1 MWKYLQFAGIEFAD
15 ACPGFG
21 SICNLLDLDLQMP
34 GRGWKYPQL
43 AGYEF
48 ADAYH
53 QVDIKN
59 PTTIAEGLFFMSK
72 RAKCSRGLAEHIVL
86 KYNKAS
92 HFFLFF
98 TGNCI

>member
-1 MWKYLQFAGIEFAD
+1 
-15 ACPGFG
+15 
-21 SICNLLDLDLQMP
+21 MP
-34 GRGWKYPQL
+34 GRGWNHLQF

-59 PTTIAEGLFFMSK
+59 PTTIAVGLFFMSK
-72 RAKCSRGLAEHIVL
+72 KEQNVLVGLAEHIVL

-98 TGNCI
+98 TGNCILLSSAVRS